1 MSSYKILSIRC
12 RTCITGRGLP
22 NSNWRETSC
31 DQYAVCVTTYIHF
44 TVLSCVSTSIDLSF
58 ANCMQDSNLPSQIF
72 VRVLPSLGSPLGDR
86 LLSTGAVKPLC
97 YEHEDFQRH
106 LFGSVTPFDS
116 VDMPKRSAP
125 IVVGTRGVRI
135 SCSTGSGGHFLR

>member
-1 MSSYKILSIRC
+1 
-12 RTCITGRGLP
+12 
-22 NSNWRETSC
+22 
-31 DQYAVCVTTYIHF
+31 
-44 TVLSCVSTSIDLSF
+44 
-58 ANCMQDSNLPSQIF
+58 MQESNLPSQIF
-72 VRVLPSLGSPLGDR
+72 VRVLPYLGSPLEER
-86 LLSTGAVKPLC
+86 LWPTGAVKPLC

-106 LFGSVTPFDS
+106 LFRSVTPFDS